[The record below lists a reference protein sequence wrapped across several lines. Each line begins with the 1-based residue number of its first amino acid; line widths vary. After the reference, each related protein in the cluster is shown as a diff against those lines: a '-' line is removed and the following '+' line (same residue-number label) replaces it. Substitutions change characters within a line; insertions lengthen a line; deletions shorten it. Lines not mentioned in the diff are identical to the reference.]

1 MGMRLKEI
9 LKDKDRRRGIIG
21 TTIVHIFLLVALI
34 FLALRTPLPL
44 PGEEGV
50 EVNLGYDDMGI
61 GDVQTESPPQQSEEL
76 PPPPTQEITEPEP
89 VIEEEEIITQDIE
102 ETTVIEEEKTEDI
115 SEDPEPEP
123 EELIEETPEKPEKPE
138 EIVEEI
144 IEKPVDSSLLY
155 TETIVEKTVPD
166 PASEPVVNE
175 KALFTGSSQS
185 QSGTNQGITEG
196 SGDQG
201 KPHGFEES
209 NKYDGQGGLGNGISF
224 SLGGR
229 GSKFLD
235 KPTANFKEVGT
246 VKVDIWVDRNGMV
259 KNAVIN
265 RKGTNVVDPD
275 MHRIA
280 INAAKNSTFA
290 EDPKALELQ
299 RGSITYN
306 FILMK

>member
-1 MGMRLKEI
+1 MSSIREI
-9 LKDKDRRRGIIG
+9 LKDKDRRRGVIG
-21 TTIVHIFLLVALI
+21 TTIVHLLLIVALL

-50 EVNLGYDDMGI
+50 EVNLGYDDMGM
-61 GDVQTESPPQQSEEL
+61 GDVQTESPPVQTVT
-76 PPPPTQEITEPEP
+76 PPPMPQQEVTEPEP
-89 VIEEEEIITQDIE
+89 VVEEEEIITQDIE
-102 ETTVIEEEKTEDI
+102 ETPVIEEEITEEVK
-115 SEDPEPEP
+115 EDPEPEP
-123 EELIEETPEKPEKPE
+123 EPEEIIEEIPEPQE

-144 IEKPVDSSLLY
+144 IEKTVDSSLLY
-155 TETIVEKTVPD
+155 TENVAEKPVPN
-166 PASEPVVNE
+166 PEPVVNE
-175 KALFTGSSQS
+175 KALFTGGSQNT
-185 QSGTNQGITEG
+185 SGTNQGIAG
-196 SGDQG
+196 GAGDQG
-201 KPHGFEES
+201 KPHGFENS

-235 KPTANFKEVGT
+235 KPSANFKEQGT
-246 VKVDIWVDRNGMV
+246 VKIDIWVDRNGNV
-259 KNAVIN
+259 KNAAVN
-265 RKGTNVVDPD
+265 RKGTNIIDPA
-275 MHRIA
+275 MHQIA

>member
-1 MGMRLKEI
+1 MSSRLKEI

-21 TTIVHIFLLVALI
+21 TTIVHLLLIVALL

-50 EVNLGYDDMGI
+50 EVNLGYDDLGMGDI
-61 GDVQTESPPQQSEEL
+61 QTESPPLQTET
-76 PPPPTQEITEPEP
+76 PPPILQQEKTEPEP
-89 VIEEEEIITQDIE
+89 VMEEEEIITQDIE
-102 ETTVIEEEKTEDI
+102 ETPVNEEEKVEEI
-115 SEDPEPEP
+115 KKDPEPEP
-123 EELIEETPEKPEKPE
+123 EEIIEEIPEPREEIIE
-138 EIVEEI
+138 EIV
-144 IEKPVDSSLLY
+144 EKPVDSSLLY
-155 TETIVEKTVPD
+155 TEKIVEKTVPNPD
-166 PASEPVVNE
+166 PVVNE
-175 KALFTGSSQS
+175 KALFTGSSQNA
-185 QSGTNQGITEG
+185 SGTNQGIAG
-196 SGDQG
+196 GAGDQG
-201 KPHGFEES
+201 KPHGFEDS

-235 KPTANFKEVGT
+235 KPSANFKEQGT
-246 VKVDIWVDRNGMV
+246 VKVDIWVDRNGIV
-259 KNAVIN
+259 KNAAVN
-265 RKGTNVVDPD
+265 RKGTNIIDPA
-275 MHRIA
+275 MHQIA

>member
-1 MGMRLKEI
+1 MRTSLKEI

-21 TTIVHIFLLVALI
+21 TTIVHLLLIVALLFI
-34 FLALRTPLPL
+34 ALRTPLPL

-50 EVNLGYDDMGI
+50 EVNLGYDDVGM
-61 GDVQTESPPQQSEEL
+61 GDVQTESPPQQAEV
-76 PPPPTQEITEPEP
+76 PPPAPQPEITEPEP
-89 VIEEEEIITQDIE
+89 VVEEDKILTQDIE
-102 ETTVIEEEKTEDI
+102 ETPVIEEEKTEEI
-115 SEDPEPEP
+115 KEEPEPIPEPEKK
-123 EELIEETPEKPEKPE
+123 IEENVTKPE
-138 EIVEEI
+138 EIIEEVI
-144 IEKPVDSSLLY
+144 DKPVDSSLIY
-155 TETIVEKTVPD
+155 TETLTEETVQE
-166 PASEPVVNE
+166 PAPEPVVNE
-175 KALFTGSSQS
+175 KALFTGSSQN
-185 QSGTNQGITEG
+185 QNGTNQGISEG
-196 SGDQG
+196 AGDQG
-201 KPHGFEES
+201 KPHGFEDS
-209 NKYDGQGGLGNGISF
+209 YKYEGQGGLGNGISF

-235 KPTANFKEVGT
+235 KPSANFKEVGT
-246 VKVDIWVDRNGMV
+246 VKVDIWVDRNGIV

-280 INAAKNSTFA
+280 LNAAKNSTFA

>member
-1 MGMRLKEI
+1 MVSRFKEI

-21 TTIVHIFLLVALI
+21 TTVVHLLLIVALL

-50 EVNLGYDDMGI
+50 EVNLGYDDMGM
-61 GDVQTESPPQQSEEL
+61 GDVQTESPPLQTETTPPMPQQEL
-76 PPPPTQEITEPEP
+76 TEPEP
-89 VIEEEEIITQDIE
+89 VVEEEEIITQDIE
-102 ETTVIEEEKTEDI
+102 ETPVIEEEKIEEVK
-115 SEDPEPEP
+115 EDPEPEP
-123 EELIEETPEKPEKPE
+123 EEIIKEIPKPQE

-155 TETIVEKTVPD
+155 TEKVVEETIHDPD
-166 PASEPVVNE
+166 PVVNE
-175 KALFTGSSQS
+175 KALFTGSSQNT
-185 QSGTNQGITEG
+185 SGTNQGIAG
-196 SGDQG
+196 SAGDQG
-201 KPHGFEES
+201 KPHGFENS
-209 NKYDGQGGLGNGISF
+209 NTYDGQGGLGNGISF

-235 KPTANFKEVGT
+235 KPSANFKEQGT
-246 VKVDIWVDRNGMV
+246 VKVDIWVDRNGNV
-259 KNAVIN
+259 KNAAVN
-265 RKGTNVVDPD
+265 RKGTNIIDPA
-275 MHRIA
+275 MHQIA

>member
-1 MGMRLKEI
+1 MSSFKEI
-9 LKDKDRRRGIIG
+9 LKDKDRRRGIIA
-21 TTIVHIFLLVALI
+21 TTVVHLLLIVALL

-61 GDVQTESPPQQSEEL
+61 GDIQTESPPLQTET
-76 PPPPTQEITEPEP
+76 PPPMPQEITEPEP
-89 VIEEEEIITQDIE
+89 VLEEEEIITQDIE
-102 ETTVIEEEKTEDI
+102 ETPVIEEEKIEEVK
-115 SEDPEPEP
+115 EDPEPEP
-123 EELIEETPEKPEKPE
+123 EEIIEEIPEPKE

-144 IEKPVDSSLLY
+144 IEKRVDSSLLY
-155 TETIVEKTVPD
+155 TEKVVEKTVPNPD
-166 PASEPVVNE
+166 PVVNE
-175 KALFTGSSQS
+175 KALFTGSSQNTN
-185 QSGTNQGITEG
+185 GTNQGIAG
-196 SGDQG
+196 GAGDQG
-201 KPHGFEES
+201 KPHGFENS

-235 KPTANFKEVGT
+235 KPSDNFKEQGT
-246 VKVDIWVDRNGMV
+246 VKVDIWVDRNGNV
-259 KNAVIN
+259 KNAAIN
-265 RKGTNVVDPD
+265 RKGTNIIDPA
-275 MHRIA
+275 MHLIA

>member
-1 MGMRLKEI
+1 MSSLKEI

-21 TTIVHIFLLVALI
+21 TTIVHLLLIVALL

-50 EVNLGYDDMGI
+50 EVNLGYDDMGM
-61 GDVQTESPPQQSEEL
+61 GDIQTESPPLQTET
-76 PPPPTQEITEPEP
+76 PPPMPQKEVTEPEP

-102 ETTVIEEEKTEDI
+102 ETPVIEEEKIEEI
-115 SEDPEPEP
+115 KEDPEPEP
-123 EELIEETPEKPEKPE
+123 EEIIEEITETQE

-144 IEKPVDSSLLY
+144 IEKTVDSSLLY
-155 TETIVEKTVPD
+155 TEKVVEKTVLDPD
-166 PASEPVVNE
+166 PVVNE
-175 KALFTGSSQS
+175 KALFTGSSQNT
-185 QSGTNQGITEG
+185 SGTNQGIAG
-196 SGDQG
+196 GAGDQG
-201 KPHGFEES
+201 KPHGFENS

-235 KPTANFKEVGT
+235 KPSANFKEQGT
-246 VKVDIWVDRNGMV
+246 VKVDIWVDRNGNV
-259 KNAVIN
+259 KNAAVN
-265 RKGTNVVDPD
+265 RKGTNIIDPA
-275 MHRIA
+275 MHQIA